1 MTFKLEINCDNDA
14 FMDRDGNEG
23 TGFALNEV
31 KRILKEYADDPAS
44 WGSKK
49 LYDINGNPVGKATIK

>member
-31 KRILKEYADDPAS
+31 KRILKEYADDSAS

>member
-14 FMDRDGNEG
+14 FMDRDGDES
-23 TGFALNEV
+23 TLFALSEV
-31 KRILKEYADDPAS
+31 KRILKEYADDPAP

-49 LYDINGNPVGKATIK
+49 LYDINANPVGKATIK